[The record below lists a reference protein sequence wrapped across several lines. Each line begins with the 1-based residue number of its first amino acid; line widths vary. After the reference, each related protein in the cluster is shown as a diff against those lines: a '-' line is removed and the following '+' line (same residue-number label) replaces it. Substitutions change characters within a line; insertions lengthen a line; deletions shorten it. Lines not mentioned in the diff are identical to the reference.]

1 MRIPLLTHPLGPI
14 DFVCKPIKHLN
25 KTVKVFSLSKKL
37 TTCVKI
43 NIDPKLRL
51 AALNSIS
58 DGSSYF
64 KNRLN
69 DIEKSIDSNRI
80 NIDSI
85 ENDQL
90 IHLKNYLDA
99 NLDSELQSSDK
110 DTSYLLNIFNLFYNQ
125 QWNILLDKLLSYIFK
140 YCIETGFD
148 INRDF
153 LIELYEQSSCDNKL
167 KKNF

>member
-1 MRIPLLTHPLGPI
+1 M
-14 DFVCKPIKHLN
+14 N
-25 KTVKVFSLSKKL
+25 KTKYIFGENYILLNYKIENKSEKSHQPKYDIP
-37 TTCVKI
+37 KI

-110 DTSYLLNIFNLFYNQ
+110 DSSYLLNIFNLFYNQ

-140 YCIETGFD
+140 YCIETGID
-148 INRDF
+148 INTLRPN
-153 LIELYEQSSCDNKL
+153 LSSL
-167 KKNF
+167 SLSSS